1 MTSYEA
7 YCLYVALKNHFTQ
20 TTYDYFKYNGKS
32 TASVASFEKR
42 IDKYFFVKLAKHKDP
57 KGFLIANLIADQS
70 FWVGQLTHNQQSTEI
85 YKQWLRRKQ
94 SLQYQFKEDLH
105 KIPAAKFQQHFMINN
120 SHPKILVLFLQ
131 NQISLESLCIM
142 IDSIQCYSYLNK
154 QLKDDV
160 VWDYVGKLIKKY
172 TPFIE
177 FDKKHYR
184 QLIKDYIQDGQTPS
198 VVNTTSAERN
208 TKSN

>member
-1 MTSYEA
+1 MTAFEA
-7 YCLYVALKNHFTQ
+7 YCLYIGLKNHFTQ

-32 TASVASFEKR
+32 TASIESFNKR

-70 FWVGQLTHNQQSTEI
+70 FWVGQLTHNQQTNEI
-85 YKQWLRRKQ
+85 YKQWLKRKQ
-94 SLQYQFKEDLH
+94 SLQYQFKEDLK
-105 KIPAAKFQQHFMINN
+105 KIPPNKFQQHFLVQNN
-120 SHPKILVLFLQ
+120 HPKVIVLFLQ

-154 QLKDDV
+154 QLNDDV
-160 VWDYVGKLIKKY
+160 VWDYVGKLIRKY

-177 FDKKHYR
+177 YDKKHYR
-184 QLIKDYIQDGQTPS
+184 KLIKEY
-198 VVNTTSAERN
+198 VNSTN
-208 TKSN
+208 TK